1 VLHQNL
7 VAYPNPLS
15 SRATLSFALA
25 SDGEYSLTLYEST
38 SMDQVL
44 QKQGNAVA
52 GAVNLIDL
60 DASQLAKG
68 LYFARLQTP
77 EGIKTLRLM
86 IEK

>member
-1 VLHQNL
+1 VLHQGL
-7 VAYPNPLS
+7 LAYPNPLS

-25 SDGEYSLTLYEST
+25 SGGEYSLTLYEST
-38 SMDQVL
+38 SMDLVL
-44 QKQGNAVA
+44 QKQGNATA

-68 LYFARLQTP
+68 LYFARLQTAD
-77 EGIKTLRLM
+77 GIKTLRLM